1 MTTVPTH
8 RSYSIPILLWMALT
22 LLLPPASSEAQI
34 TPDVIQALQ
43 YRPIGPAV
51 MGGRV
56 SDIAVDHSNTS
67 TFYVGTATGGLWK
80 TTNHGA
86 SFEPLFDDQAVSSI
100 GDVTLS
106 QGNPNL
112 VWVGTGE
119 PQNRQSSPWG
129 NGVYKS
135 LDGGRT
141 WQHMGLEE
149 THTIS
154 RIRIAPQ
161 PQAGTVFVAAVGH
174 LWGPNE
180 ERGVYRSLNGGNSWE
195 KVLYVDEF
203 TGAIDLAMDPQDP
216 RTLYAAMYQRQ
227 RTGYGFNGGG
237 PGSGIYRTMDNG
249 TSWEKLTDGLPET
262 EMGRIGLDVFAG
274 DGSIVYAIV
283 EAVEGRG
290 VYRSDDRGDT
300 WVKQSDT
307 NPRPMYYSQI
317 RVDPNDAEQVYLGGT
332 QFYRSSDGGKNFEVM
347 GWQGVHVD
355 HHAIWIDPN
364 DGDHLL
370 LGNDGGIYASFDRAD
385 SWRMYD
391 NVALGQ
397 FYEIGVDMQDPYW
410 VCGGL
415 QDNGSWCGPSQ
426 TYSTNGILNTH
437 WVEINGADGFYTPMD
452 PSDPNIVY
460 AEAQTGRPVRIDLR
474 TGERKS
480 IRPLGR
486 PDEGGEDLP
495 SFRWNWNSPFEI
507 SHHDPAVL
515 YYGSNVLFRSPDRGQ
530 SWEQISDDLTK
541 GFDRDTLQIMGV
553 ELSAIRLSRNDGI
566 SFYGDLTQIAESPLN
581 PEVLYA
587 GTDDGN
593 LQVTRDRGATWTNVV
608 DRIRGLPSRTYVSGI
623 FASAH
628 AEGRVYATFD
638 GHRNDDYAAYAFVS
652 EDYGETWTRIANG
665 LPETSVNRIIE
676 HPRTADLLFLANEV
690 GVFFSLNRGQEWVQ
704 LKNNL
709 PTVPVDEVLI
719 HPRENDLVVG
729 THGRSIWIL
738 DDVTP
743 LEKLTE
749 ATNAERAYLFPV
761 KPGRMMNLASPESF
775 NAGMF
780 SAPNP
785 ERGARIRYLLAQH
798 GQPDHA
804 HGEMHPPEEG
814 AEDHTQDLDH
824 FTARITIL
832 DGNGNVVRTVQEPG
846 SGSKGMHEWSWNLR
860 MDLPIEMEGDGG
872 FRGPR
877 GPFVRPG
884 SYTVRLEAGG
894 ETLTTPVVVEPDP
907 RLEGVAE
914 ADFIARREAIEALF
928 GLLKP
933 AYEARQVMTDIQEE
947 MELLAGVL
955 EARDEVSEETQ
966 EAFDNARRELSTINR
981 EAGQAFSQTTRLM
994 SSIES
999 CHCRPTEDEM
1009 FQVERA
1015 PSTVED
1021 AVAHVNQA
1029 ASVTMP
1035 DLYRALGA
1043 TGVLQKTFPT
1053 VDLPGGR

>member
-1 MTTVPTH
+1 
-8 RSYSIPILLWMALT
+8 
-22 LLLPPASSEAQI
+22 
-34 TPDVIQALQ
+34 
-43 YRPIGPAV
+43 
-51 MGGRV
+51 
-56 SDIAVDHSNTS
+56 
-67 TFYVGTATGGLWK
+67 
-80 TTNHGA
+80 
-86 SFEPLFDDQAVSSI
+86 
-100 GDVTLS
+100 
-106 QGNPNL
+106 
-112 VWVGTGE
+112 
-119 PQNRQSSPWG
+119 
-129 NGVYKS
+129 
-135 LDGGRT
+135 
-141 WQHMGLEE
+141 
-149 THTIS
+149 
-154 RIRIAPQ
+154 
-161 PQAGTVFVAAVGH
+161 
-174 LWGPNE
+174 
-180 ERGVYRSLNGGNSWE
+180 
-195 KVLYVDEF
+195 
-203 TGAIDLAMDPQDP
+203 
-216 RTLYAAMYQRQ
+216 
-227 RTGYGFNGGG
+227 
-237 PGSGIYRTMDNG
+237 
-249 TSWEKLTDGLPET
+249 
-262 EMGRIGLDVFAG
+262 
-274 DGSIVYAIV
+274 
-283 EAVEGRG
+283 
-290 VYRSDDRGDT
+290 
-300 WVKQSDT
+300 
-307 NPRPMYYSQI
+307 
-317 RVDPNDAEQVYLGGT
+317 
-332 QFYRSSDGGKNFEVM
+332 
-347 GWQGVHVD
+347 
-355 HHAIWIDPN
+355 
-364 DGDHLL
+364 
-370 LGNDGGIYASFDRAD
+370 
-385 SWRMYD
+385 
-391 NVALGQ
+391 
-397 FYEIGVDMQDPYW
+397 
-410 VCGGL
+410 
-415 QDNGSWCGPSQ
+415 
-426 TYSTNGILNTH
+426 
-437 WVEINGADGFYTPMD
+437 VEINGADGFYTPMD

-507 SHHDPAVL
+507 SH
-515 YYGSNVLFRSPDRGQ
+515 
-530 SWEQISDDLTK
+530 
-541 GFDRDTLQIMGV
+541 FDRDTLQIMGV
-553 ELSAIRLSRNDGI
+553 ELSASRLSRNDGI

-623 FASAH
+623 FASAQE
-628 AEGRVYATFD
+628 EGRVYATFD

-665 LPETSVNRIIE
+665 LPGTSVNRIIE

-1021 AVAHVNQA
+1021 AVVHVNQA